1 MNSVIMM
8 MIGVSILGFFIIL
21 ATLFWGIR
29 TKQFDDDYKFTTLN
43 DDEDALRDAIELE
56 KRKKEALEKRK

>member
-1 MNSVIMM
+1 
-8 MIGVSILGFFIIL
+8 
-21 ATLFWGIR
+21 
-29 TKQFDDDYKFTTLN
+29 N

>member
-1 MNSVIMM
+1 
-8 MIGVSILGFFIIL
+8 
-21 ATLFWGIR
+21 
-29 TKQFDDDYKFTTLN
+29 TTLN